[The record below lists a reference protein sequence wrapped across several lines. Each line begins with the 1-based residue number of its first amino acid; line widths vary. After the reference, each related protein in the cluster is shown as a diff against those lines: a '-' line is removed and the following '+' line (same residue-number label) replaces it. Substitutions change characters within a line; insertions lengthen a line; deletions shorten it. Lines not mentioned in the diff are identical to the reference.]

1 MEDLEFESKSK
12 REVEEEVRIKLVRM
26 KFLLLNLPRVDFE
39 NLTH

>member
-26 KFLLLNLPRVDFE
+26 KFLLLKF
-39 NLTH
+39 TQG